1 MARPPRMGSD
11 PIISHRGSFILGGGL
26 ILSLCGLLAASAM
39 GWVDLTAPESVRGNR
54 GHEVSAMPSPDHPAV
69 MVWTDALTGC
79 EYLTT
84 TAGGITPRFDHNGQ
98 TGCGPQFDTL
108 ELRK

>member
-1 MARPPRMGSD
+1 MARQPRMGSD
-11 PIISHRGSFILGGGL
+11 PIISHRGASILCGCACAA
-26 ILSLCGLLAASAM
+26 ILGLLAASAM
-39 GWVDLTAPESVRGNR
+39 GWVDLTAPESIRGTR
-54 GHEVSAMPSPDHPAV
+54 DLPPRTAPEPLSV
-69 MVWTDALTGC
+69 MIWTDALTGC

-84 TAGGITPRFDHNGQ
+84 TEGGITPRFDHNGQ